1 MSEKVIYARYRARAS
16 SKHRFFAFL
25 TSPMDSPCKNTQD
38 RGAPPR
44 ENIHV
49 DKKKYSY
56 RNMHSYLE
64 TWPRD
69 MVLGANT
76 WECWVVKLIN
86 HIDNCYL
93 LCTDTFATFS
103 DYCVSNAS

>member
-56 RNMHSYLE
+56 HPSLQNFFPPHCAFNENLSEKSYNSGFL
-64 TWPRD
+64 RI
-69 MVLGANT
+69 
-76 WECWVVKLIN
+76 VV
-86 HIDNCYL
+86 
-93 LCTDTFATFS
+93 
-103 DYCVSNAS
+103 

>member
-1 MSEKVIYARYRARAS
+1 MKTDKKWQKMSEKVIYARYRARAS

-44 ENIHV
+44 ENFHV

-56 RNMHSYLE
+56 EPHIALFGII
-64 TWPRD
+64 
-69 MVLGANT
+69 GAAAQ
-76 WECWVVKLIN
+76 KR
-86 HIDNCYL
+86 
-93 LCTDTFATFS
+93 
-103 DYCVSNAS
+103 

>member
-44 ENIHV
+44 ENFHV

-56 RNMHSYLE
+56 CAY
-64 TWPRD
+64 
-69 MVLGANT
+69 VLPFWAAVPKEPMTYAFTYG
-76 WECWVVKLIN
+76 VV
-86 HIDNCYL
+86 YPPSSPP
-93 LCTDTFATFS
+93 T
-103 DYCVSNAS
+103 

>member
-44 ENIHV
+44 ENFHV
-49 DKKKYSY
+49 DKKNLVNIVSGLIP
-56 RNMHSYLE
+56 NLTSL
-64 TWPRD
+64 PR
-69 MVLGANT
+69 GSIT
-76 WECWVVKLIN
+76 YKRKG
-86 HIDNCYL
+86 
-93 LCTDTFATFS
+93 
-103 DYCVSNAS
+103 SN

>member
-44 ENIHV
+44 ENFHV
-49 DKKKYSY
+49 DKKKY
-56 RNMHSYLE
+56 RHCHNMTGTYKS
-64 TWPRD
+64 WPKIP
-69 MVLGANT
+69 LG
-76 WECWVVKLIN
+76 E
-86 HIDNCYL
+86 
-93 LCTDTFATFS
+93 S
-103 DYCVSNAS
+103 